1 MKVKRKSIRDM
12 TLLMQGVADMTV
24 YLWFVIS
31 TISKVVVKKVWFWSQ
46 VANHNSGLEIWQ
58 Y

>member
-31 TISKVVVKKVWFWSQ
+31 TISKVVVKKVWFLSQ

>member
-1 MKVKRKSIRDM
+1 M